1 MGMLKPTFH
10 AAVKNW
16 LQSRRHDV
24 EEVVGVKSEIH
35 LSDDRWIENYV
46 ILYRD
51 SDGVHKT
58 FTKIDT
64 NFYEFMTLVDG
75 YS

>member
-24 EEVVGVKSEIH
+24 DLLRKAMIY
-35 LSDDRWIENYV
+35 LSIA
-46 ILYRD
+46 
-51 SDGVHKT
+51 G
-58 FTKIDT
+58 
-64 NFYEFMTLVDG
+64 
-75 YS
+75 